1 MSIRVLVACEASQ
14 KTTIAFRRLGIE
26 AYSCDIQPC
35 YGGHPEWHRQ
45 VDCMNIIDLGWD
57 LVIAHP
63 PCTYLSKC
71 QGNLIFEK
79 GGVIKDLDR
88 YNRGLAARLFFQRC
102 LDCNAPF
109 VCVENP
115 RPLKCWGLPPPS
127 CCVQPW
133 EFGHPFSK
141 LTCLWLKGLPPLMP
155 TDIIDPFFCKSWVKS
170 VPGFS
175 KNTKYKQAR
184 LRSETFQGIADAF
197 ASQYGSFV
205 LSALSGTK

>member
-1 MSIRVLVACEASQ
+1 MSIKVLVACEASQ
-14 KTTIAFRRLGIE
+14 KTCCAFRALGIE
-26 AYSCDIQPC
+26 AYSCDIQDT
-35 YGGHPEWHRQ
+35 YGPHPEWHIKG
-45 VDCMNIIDLGWD
+45 DCLDILNDGWD

-71 QGNLIFEK
+71 QGNLIFDKDHNVVDPIRYAK
-79 GGVIKDLDR
+79 GI
-88 YNRGLAARLFFQRC
+88 LAADFFRKC
-102 LDCNAPF
+102 LSCTAPF
-109 VCVENP
+109 LCVENP
-115 RPLKCWGLPPPS
+115 RPLNCWNFPKPD
-127 CCVQPW
+127 CCIQPW

-155 TDIIDPFFCKSWVKS
+155 TDIIDPIVCRQWLRS

-175 KNTKYKQAR
+175 KNTKYKQSR

-205 LSALSGTK
+205 SAALSK

>member
-26 AYSCDIQPC
+26 AWSCDIQPC
-35 YGGHPEWHRQ
+35 YGGHPEWHHQ
-45 VDCMNIIDLGWD
+45 VDCMNIINLDWD

-63 PCTYLSKC
+63 PCTYLSRC

-79 GGVIKDLDR
+79 GGVVKDLDR
-88 YNRGLAARLFFQRC
+88 YIKGLDARLFFQRC

-115 RPLKCWGLPPPS
+115 RPLKCWKLPPPTYTI
-127 CCVQPW
+127 QPW
-133 EFGHPFSK
+133 EFGHPYTK
-141 LTCLWLKGLPPLMP
+141 ATCLWLRGLPPLMP
-155 TDIIDPFFCKSWVKS
+155 TDIIDPSLPLPSWVRS
-170 VPGFS
+170 VPGF
-175 KNTKYKQAR
+175 TKRTKFKQYR

-205 LSALSGTK
+205 RAALHK